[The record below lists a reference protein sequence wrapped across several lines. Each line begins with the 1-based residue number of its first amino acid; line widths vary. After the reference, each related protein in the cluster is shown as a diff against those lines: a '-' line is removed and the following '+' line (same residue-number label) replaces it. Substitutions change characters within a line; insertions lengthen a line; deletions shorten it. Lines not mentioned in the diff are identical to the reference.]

1 MEQTNFSIRKCFEE
15 LRKEQK
21 LSLGDIV
28 LTIGIQDEI
37 CKQVEAQE
45 KKYRDNINLLLVTV
59 QGLQDQIKVEEA
71 NVHDTVLIIDTL
83 QRAVATL
90 NGTGDTVG
98 RDRVVKKMLEYIEQL

>member
-15 LRKEQK
+15 VRKEQK

-45 KKYRDNINLLLVTV
+45 KK
-59 QGLQDQIKVEEA
+59 QE
-71 NVHDTVLIIDTL
+71 
-83 QRAVATL
+83 
-90 NGTGDTVG
+90 
-98 RDRVVKKMLEYIEQL
+98 KKMNELKREITALHKTIEKWKR